1 MKNYSLSKEE
11 AMTFILNYNIE
22 GDKIVINLAS
32 GNSYEVE
39 NTSKNEKIILEKMRN
54 QVVQAGINGYFRGNK
69 AGVVWGSIL
78 AAAGALN
85 IAVHANSLAIENF
98 GSPLA
103 YGAFIAVCSC
113 EFGIGLYDA
122 ISSQRIINDYKK
134 NKLFLDNEDLFIEEI
149 KDDDDYNIRKEYA
162 LTLNDVDKMSYREVM
177 SAIEKVKLD
186 ECLDKTAKRLE
197 RRK

>member
-1 MKNYSLSKEE
+1 MKDYSLSKEE

-22 GDKIVINLAS
+22 GDKIIINLAS

-39 NTSKNEKIILEKMRN
+39 NTRENEKVILEKMRD
-54 QVVQAGINGYFRGNK
+54 QVIKSGATGYFSGNK
-69 AGVVWGSIL
+69 AGTICGSIL
-78 AAAGALN
+78 AATGALN

-103 YGAFIAVCSC
+103 YGAFIALCSC
-113 EFGIGLYDA
+113 GFGFGLYNV

-149 KDDDDYNIRKEYA
+149 KDDDDYIIRKEYA
-162 LTLNDVDKMSYREVM
+162 LTLNDVDKMSYKEVM
-177 SAIEKVKLD
+177 SAIEKAKLD
-186 ECLDKTAKRLE
+186 EYLDKTAKRLE

>member
-1 MKNYSLSKEE
+1 MKDYSLNKEE

-22 GDKIVINLAS
+22 GDKIIINLAS

-54 QVVQAGINGYFRGNK
+54 QVVEAGINGYFKGNK
-69 AGVVWGSIL
+69 AGVICGSIL
-78 AAAGALN
+78 AATGALD

-103 YGAFIAVCSC
+103 YGAFIALCSC
-113 EFGIGLYDA
+113 GFGFGLYNV

-149 KDDDDYNIRKEYA
+149 KDDDDYNIRKEHA
-162 LTLNDVDKMSYREVM
+162 ITLNDVDKISYKQVM
-177 SAIEKVKLD
+177 SAIEKAKLD

>member
-1 MKNYSLSKEE
+1 MKDYSLSKEE

-22 GDKIVINLAS
+22 GDKIIINLAS

-39 NTSKNEKIILEKMRN
+39 NTRENEKVILEKMRE
-54 QVVQAGINGYFRGNK
+54 QVVGAGINGYFKDNK
-69 AGVVWGSIL
+69 TSVVCGSVL
-78 AAAGALN
+78 VATGALN

-103 YGAFIAVCSC
+103 YGAFIALCSC
-113 EFGIGLYDA
+113 GFGFGLYNV

-149 KDDDDYNIRKEYA
+149 KDDDDYIIRKEYA
-162 LTLNDVDKMSYREVM
+162 LTLNDVDKMSYKEVM
-177 SAIEKVKLD
+177 SAIEKAKLD
-186 ECLDKTAKRLE
+186 EYLDKTAKRLE